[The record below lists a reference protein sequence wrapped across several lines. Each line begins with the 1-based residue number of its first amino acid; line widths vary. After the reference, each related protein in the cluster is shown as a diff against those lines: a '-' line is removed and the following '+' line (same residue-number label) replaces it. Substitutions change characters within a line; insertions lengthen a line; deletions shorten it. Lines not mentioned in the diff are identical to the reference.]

1 MAGMENDPDIRDIL
15 LKMLELQQKQY
26 ELSVENSSRNLEMLA
41 RLRRMRMAFVVFMVV
56 FLGAVVLFLRR

>member
-1 MAGMENDPDIRDIL
+1 MENDHDIRDIL

-26 ELSVENSSRNLEMLA
+26 ELSVDNSSRNLKMLA
-41 RLRRMRMAFVVFMVV
+41 RLRRMRMMVVVFMVV